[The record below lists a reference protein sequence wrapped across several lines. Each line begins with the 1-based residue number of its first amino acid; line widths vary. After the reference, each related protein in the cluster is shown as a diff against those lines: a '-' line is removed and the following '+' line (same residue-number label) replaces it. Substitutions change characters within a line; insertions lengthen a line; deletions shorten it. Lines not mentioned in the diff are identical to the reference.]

1 VSVKKVILV
10 AIGVV
15 ALAIGLSTLAHR
27 VADSRQQNA
36 LDAFYATPAGIDA
49 AEPGTVF
56 RVETLATA
64 PVVGASSFRVLYRT
78 ERPDGT
84 AAVSGAMVFVPV
96 APAPAAGRPVLAYA
110 HGTIGQ
116 GRGCAPSRRDD
127 PIGPN
132 AWYAQAIASGFVVVA
147 TDYAGIGTVGPNL
160 FLIGQAESLDIVN
173 SVRALE
179 EVPGADPSKE
189 WVVYGHS
196 QGGHSALWTGQLAA
210 QEMPENTLIGV
221 AASAPAADLP
231 LIIGKQWNTGVGWG
245 VGAEVATSWTAAYP
259 NLDIDEAITSEG
271 NRWTSQ
277 IADACLGEGV
287 PVPPLL
293 GFVAASV
300 GVPYFDGNPMSDPRI
315 AKAAAEQTPK
325 PLPATLPLLIAQG
338 TADTVIPPESNAAL
352 QESWCAAG
360 SNLTML
366 WLGGVGHVAA
376 GTTAAPTIVP
386 WLRALFDGAT
396 PTPQCSGV
404 PPVAVPFT
412 TLQEAMLLV
421 R

>member
-210 QEMPENTLIGV
+210 
-221 AASAPAADLP
+221 DLP

-338 TADTVIPPESNAAL
+338 TADAVIPPESNAAL